1 MLLGS
6 GGGSVSL
13 HLLRSLALRAPSIL
27 GGGRILNQ
35 ARMVMCTTT
44 EHAWGYSFPGS
55 TPDPHL
61 VLLLELGHS
70 KRTMRP
76 PGLSVLSVS

>member
-1 MLLGS
+1 MY
-6 GGGSVSL
+6 
-13 HLLRSLALRAPSIL
+13 
-27 GGGRILNQ
+27 
-35 ARMVMCTTT
+35 TTA

-55 TPDPHL
+55 TPDPPL

-76 PGLSVLSVS
+76 PVLSILSVS